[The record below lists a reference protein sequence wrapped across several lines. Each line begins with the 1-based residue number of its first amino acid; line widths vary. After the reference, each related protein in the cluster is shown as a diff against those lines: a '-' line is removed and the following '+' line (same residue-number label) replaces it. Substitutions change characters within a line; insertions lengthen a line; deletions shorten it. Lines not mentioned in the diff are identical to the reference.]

1 MKKIYAILSV
11 ALLAFAPARLFNNTV
26 QSLPFTQN
34 WANTGLITTSDDW
47 SGVPGIVGYRG
58 DNLTALTGADPQT
71 ILIEGTPVVDVN
83 ANQTDPNTNTTGGV
97 GEFEITDPVIAFQGS
112 GTADAPNIVI
122 YLNTTGLQNIN
133 VAYNLRDIDG
143 SADNAA
149 QAVALQYRVGNSG
162 DFTNVPAGF
171 VADAT
176 LGPSLSGLVTAVSAV
191 LPAACNNAAE
201 VQVRV
206 ITANAS
212 GSDEWVGI
220 DDINITG
227 SPLSGNSTSSD
238 IIANGSFSAPTN
250 INYAN
255 YQATDITD
263 ANSLEVT
270 QFTIRDGGGAADGD
284 AVGTILTNFVMSLS
298 NPANVRRVALYDGTT
313 ELAELAGGATVNFS
327 GLTVTAPDDGTKTFS
342 VRVTFNSAVTDNH
355 QFVFTVT
362 SATADGAGSN
372 FAAANA
378 GGAASSSAGDDNRIE
393 VTADRLAFVQNTTS
407 PTGLNA
413 AMSPA
418 PTVSANDV
426 NANRDL
432 DFTAFIDITSTGT
445 LQGSPVSTQ
454 AVVGLST
461 YSGAIIHTATGTGLQ
476 LTAASTGLTSATS
489 NLFDI
494 QTASSATDYF
504 RSKAPS
510 GGNWGEATS
519 WESSPDNS
527 TWNGATL
534 VPTAAANII
543 TIRNGHTITIA
554 TAADGDQ
561 VVVESGGTLALG
573 AAFTLADGA
582 EAFDLVVDG
591 TVINNAGTHV
601 ITGAIAFNANSL
613 YQHNRNGGTILTAT
627 WNASSTMEVTG
638 NTSATSITGANQAF
652 GNFTWNSPN
661 HSSTLNLVGQLATVN
676 GNFRVQNSGSA
687 ALRLTGSADLNLT
700 VAGDF
705 IVEDNLDIDNN
716 ATGVTNISIGGNV
729 SHSAGTF
736 GSSTDVATITMTGA
750 GRTLSIADATYSGTN
765 IDWVI
770 NTGASISLNSSL
782 TIAASRSMALSGIVA
797 LGNNNLVVAGS
808 ITGGSATA
816 YVRTNGTGTLTIN
829 NVDVAPVTFPI
840 GHSKYNPIIIENGS
854 THNWTAKVT
863 DGLTADPGYNTDKAV
878 LLTWDITPS
887 VNPPAGGADITFQFD
902 EATQVGPSFSTGTTV
917 QAWRRVSGNWIT
929 AGVPA
934 AVNTTVAN
942 AATLKATGLTG
953 FSQYALSNIDG
964 PLPVKFSN
972 VKAYQQGSGIKV
984 EWSNLTESN
993 VANYKVERS
1002 VAGQS
1007 FAALTTVLAA
1017 KNDGGRADYSFID
1030 ALPVN
1035 GVNLYR
1041 IRATEADGQKLYS
1054 VIVRVD
1060 TRGGIT
1066 TITVY
1071 PNPVT
1076 AGQLSLQ
1083 ATELPKGL
1091 YTVQV
1096 YNAAGQQVHSQQLNH
1111 NGGSVT
1117 EMIQLPASL
1126 RSGMYNLHL
1135 SNGEVKLGK
1144 TFIVR

>member
-26 QSLPFTQN
+26 QSLPFTQD
-34 WANTGLITTSDDW
+34 WATTTLITVNDDW
-47 SGVPGIVGYRG
+47 SGVAGIEGYLG
-58 DNLTALTGADPQT
+58 QNITTGTGVDPQT
-71 ILIEGTPVVDVN
+71 LLTVSLVANDLSVL
-83 ANQTDPNTNTTGGV
+83 ANQANTSSTSGDV
-97 GEFEITDPVIAFQGS
+97 GEFDGLANPTIGLQGS
-112 GTADAPNIVI
+112 GTADAPYIVI
-122 YLNTTGLQNIN
+122 YLNTTGQQNIN

-143 SADNAA
+143 SADNAI
-149 QAVALQYRVGNSG
+149 QPVALQYRVGNTG

-176 LGPSLSGLVTAVSAV
+176 EGPSLSGLVTAVSAV

-206 ITANAS
+206 ITANAA

-238 IIANGSFSAPTN
+238 IIANGSFSAPSN

-263 ANSLEVT
+263 VNSLEVA
-270 QFTIRDGGGAADGD
+270 QFTIRDGGAAADGD

-298 NPANVRRVALYDGTT
+298 NPANIRRVALYDGTT

-342 VRVTFNSAVTDNH
+342 VRVTFNTAVTDNH

-362 SATADGAGSN
+362 SATADAAGSN

-378 GGAASSSAGDDNRIE
+378 GGAASSSAGDDNRLE

-413 AMSPA
+413 AMTPA

-445 LQGSPVSTQ
+445 LLGTPVSTQ
-454 AVVGLST
+454 AVAGLST
-461 YSGAIIHTATGTGLQ
+461 FSGAIIHTANGTNLE
-476 LTAASTGLTSATS
+476 LTAASTGLTSAVS
-489 NLFDI
+489 NPFNI
-494 QTASSATDYF
+494 QSASTATDYF
-504 RSKAPS
+504 RSIAT
-510 GGNWGEATS
+510 GDWGTLNT
-519 WESSPDNS
+519 WESSADNS
-527 TWNGATL
+527 TWIPATL
-534 VPTAAANII
+534 IPDANANTI
-543 TIRNGHTITIA
+543 TIRNGNNVTVA
-554 TAADGDQ
+554 DAAGADQ
-561 VVVESGGTLALG
+561 VVVETGATLTLS
-573 AAFTLADGA
+573 AAFTLADGTGT
-582 EAFDLVVDG
+582 DLDVNG

-601 ITGAIAFNANSL
+601 ITGAIVFNANSL

-638 NTSATSITGANQAF
+638 NTSSTSITGANQAF
-652 GNFTWNSPN
+652 GNFTWNSPG

-716 ATGVTNISIGGNV
+716 TTGVTNISIGGNV
-729 SHSAGTF
+729 SHTAGTL
-736 GSSTDVATITMTGA
+736 GSSTDVATITLTGA

-782 TIAASRSMALSGIVA
+782 TIAASRSLALSGIVE

-902 EATQVGPSFSTGTTV
+902 EATQVGTSFSTGTTV
-917 QAWRRVSGNWIT
+917 QAWRKVSGNWIRS
-929 AGVPA
+929 GVPA
-934 AVNTTVAN
+934 AVNTTVPN
-942 AATLKATGLTG
+942 AAIVKVTGLTG

-964 PLPVKFSN
+964 PLPVKFTN

-984 EWSNLTESN
+984 EWSNLTETN

-1091 YTVQV
+1091 YNVQV
-1096 YNAAGQQVHSQQLNH
+1096 YNAAGQKVHSQQLNH

-1135 SNGEVKLGK
+1135 SNGDMKLGK

>member
-26 QSLPFTQN
+26 QSLPFTQD
-34 WANTGLITTSDDW
+34 WTNTGLITAVDDW
-47 SGVPGIVGYRG
+47 SAVPGIIGYRG
-58 DNLTALTGADPQT
+58 DNLTAATGTDPQT
-71 ILIEGTPVVDVN
+71 ILTEGTPVVDVIQN
-83 ANQTDPNTNTTGGV
+83 LTDPTNSSGGV
-97 GEFEITDPVIAFQGS
+97 GEFEITDPVIALQGS

-143 SADNAA
+143 SADNAI

-162 DFTNVPAGF
+162 NFTNVPAGF

-176 LGPSLSGLVTAVSAV
+176 TGGSATQVTPVSAV

-206 ITANAS
+206 ITSNAV
-212 GSDEWVGI
+212 GNDEWVGI

-238 IIANGSFSAPTN
+238 IIANGSFSAPSN

-263 ANSLEVT
+263 VNSLEVA
-270 QFTIRDGGGAADGD
+270 QFTIRDGGAAADGD

-298 NPANVRRVALYDGTT
+298 NSANVRRVALYDGTT

-413 AMSPA
+413 AMAPA

-445 LQGSPVSTQ
+445 LLGSPVSSQ
-454 AVVGLST
+454 AVAGLST
-461 YSGAIIHTATGTGLQ
+461 FSGAIIHTATGTGLQ
-476 LTAASTGLTSATS
+476 LTAASTGYTSATS

-510 GGNWGEATS
+510 GGNWGDATS

-527 TWNGATL
+527 TWNGSTL
-534 VPTAAANII
+534 VPTEAANTI
-543 TIRNGHTITIA
+543 TIRNGHTITVA
-554 TAADGDQ
+554 TAAGADQ

-573 AAFTLADGA
+573 AALTLADGA
-582 EAFDLVVDG
+582 GTDLDVNG

-601 ITGAIAFNANSL
+601 ITGTIAFNANSL

-627 WNASSTMEVTG
+627 WNATSTMEVTG
-638 NTSATSITGANQAF
+638 NTSSTSITGANQAF
-652 GNFTWNSPN
+652 GNFTWNSPA

-716 ATGVTNISIGGNV
+716 VNGVTNISIGGNV

-736 GSSTDVATITMTGA
+736 GSSTGVATITMTGA

-765 IDWVI
+765 INWVI
-770 NTGASISLNSSL
+770 NTGAAITMNSNL
-782 TIAASRSMALSGIVA
+782 TIAASRSLALSGIVE

-829 NVDVAPVTFPI
+829 NIDVAPVTFPI

-863 DGLTADPGYNTDKAV
+863 DGLTADGGYNTTKAV
-878 LLTWDITPS
+878 LLTWNITPS

-917 QAWRRVSGNWIT
+917 QAWRRVSGNWVT

-934 AVNTTVAN
+934 AVNTTVPN
-942 AATLKATGLTG
+942 AAIVKVTGLTG
-953 FSQYALSNIDG
+953 FSDYALANIDG

-993 VANYKVERS
+993 VADYKVERS
-1002 VAGQS
+1002 IAGQS
-1007 FAALTTVLAA
+1007 FAALTTVSAA

-1076 AGQLSLQ
+1076 AGQMSLQ

-1135 SNGEVKLGK
+1135 SNGDMKLGK